1 MTYHSTTPFGR
12 RPVTAGLIKTVEAA
26 RRSPPIPRTDKWGLF
41 RQLCTARDAF
51 GVSDRDLTVL
61 NALLSFLPGKA
72 LDEAE
77 QMTVFPSNRT
87 LAERAHG
94 MAESTLRR
102 HVAALIKAGLIVRRD
117 SPNGKRYVR
126 RNQSGDI
133 TQAYGFDLRPL
144 LVRAAEISDAC
155 RAAEDAATRR
165 QELRE
170 LIALKKRDAFKLAE
184 FGRAEG
190 LDGNWDEIFDRL
202 ALLQRRGRRKLDLTL
217 LEMLHQDVENLLIKI
232 QHMFSETQEM
242 SGYDSQNERHIQSS
256 KPNTLESEQ
265 THEMENVASN
275 SHDQNTQ
282 DQKPTAELKI
292 PLSLV
297 LKACP
302 DIHPYARDPIRHW
315 NGLYDVAQMVR
326 GMMGINNSTWS
337 DATRAMGPDCAATVV
352 AGMLQRIDEI
362 KNPGGYLRSLTQKAA
377 LGKFSPGPMVMS
389 LLNRDGLAK
398 S

>member
-1 MTYHSTTPFGR
+1 MTYHSTTPFGQ
-12 RPVTAGLIKTVEAA
+12 RPVTAGLIKSAQAA
-26 RRSPPIPRTDKWGLF
+26 RQPAAIPRTDKWQLF
-41 RQLCTARDAF
+41 RQLCTARLAF
-51 GVSDRDLTVL
+51 NVSDRDLTVL
-61 NALLSFLPGKA
+61 NALLTFLPGKT
-72 LDEAE
+72 LDEAD
-77 QMTVFPSNRT
+77 QTTVFPSNRT
-87 LAERAHG
+87 LADRAHG

-102 HVAALIKAGLIVRRD
+102 HVASLVKAGLIVRRD

-133 TQAYGFDLRPL
+133 AQAFGFDLRPL
-144 LVRAAEISDAC
+144 LVRAAEISGAC
-155 RAAEDAATRR
+155 RAAEEDAARR
-165 QELRE
+165 KELRE
-170 LIALKKRDAFKLAE
+170 LIVLKKRDALKLAE

-190 LDGNWDEIFDRL
+190 IDANWDEIFDRL
-202 ALLQRRGRRKLDLTL
+202 ALLQRRGRRKLDLSL
-217 LEMLHQDVENLLIKI
+217 LGVLHQDVENLLIKV
-232 QHMFSETQEM
+232 QDVLSETQEM

-265 THEMENVASN
+265 TNEMGDIATKSQN
-275 SHDQNTQ
+275 QNTQ
-282 DQKPTAELKI
+282 EQKPVADLRI

-315 NGLYDVAQMVR
+315 NGLYDVAQVVR

-389 LLNRDGLAK
+389 LLNRDGFAK